1 MLRIARGGASDM
13 ALTQTAREA
22 ERERIARHVLDLV
35 KERGS
40 EVPWTVA
47 MAESGL
53 TRARFENLFAD
64 YDDLFDAVA
73 QTWFVPHMAV
83 MEEVL
88 AGNLPPQRKMFEFFR
103 RRFVISRERFREDPE
118 QFTVICEMGAANL
131 ERVRSYVDLAD
142 HYLCEL
148 IAEAQADGFFAGL
161 EIDEALS
168 LINQMISNYTL
179 PDALIYLGD
188 KLDEQKLARIV
199 DTMFIGLSGEAGAD
213 ASGVNTLKVAF

>member
-1 MLRIARGGASDM
+1 M

-35 KERGS
+35 RERGA

-47 MAESGL
+47 MTESGL
-53 TRARFENLFAD
+53 SRARFEALFTD

-73 QTWFVPHMAV
+73 QTWLAPHMAV

-88 AGNLPPQRKMFEFFR
+88 ASNLPPQRKMYEFFR
-103 RRFVISRERFREDPE
+103 RRFVISQARFREDPV
-118 QFTVICEMGAANL
+118 QFTTICEMGAANL

-148 IAEAQADGFFAGL
+148 IAEAQAEGFFAGL

-168 LINQMISNYTL
+168 LINQMVSNYTL
-179 PDALIYLGD
+179 PDALIYISD
-188 KLDEQKLARIV
+188 KLNEQKLARIV
-199 DTMFIGLSGEAGAD
+199 DTMFIGLSGEAGVD
-213 ASGVNTLKVAF
+213 ASGVNSLRVAS